1 MNDHT
6 DSAHAY
12 ANIVDLYDLEHD
24 EFQDDLDVIGELAA
38 TANGPVLELGC
49 GSGRVLAPLAE
60 AGYEATGVDLS
71 QPMLEM
77 AQSRLAD
84 IPNHRVTLWHGD
96 MRQATNAPGG
106 PFGLA
111 AFTLNGLMHLPSLE
125 TQRHALESAAAT
137 LRPGGMLFVDIMH
150 PVPDQLRFLSD
161 GPQLERSWP
170 TDDGGTI
177 DKWSYRT
184 FNASEQMIDTV
195 LWYDSIDPDG
205 SLRRVRTSFT
215 MRYLH
220 EAEFRLLLELTGFE
234 DVRVFG
240 DYDLTPIHDEADRL
254 LVVATKV

>member
-24 EFQDDLDVIGELAA
+24 EFQDDLDLIEDLAA
-38 TANGPVLELGC
+38 AASGPVLELGC
-49 GSGRVLAPLAE
+49 GSGRVLFPLAE
-60 AGYEATGVDLS
+60 ARYEATGVDLS
-71 QPMLEM
+71 QPMLEV
-77 AQSRLAD
+77 ATSRLAE
-84 IPNHRVTLWHGD
+84 IPDHRITLWHGD
-96 MRQATNAPGG
+96 MLQATHAPGG

-111 AFTLNGLMHLPSLE
+111 AFTLNGLMHLPSPE
-125 TQRHALESAAAT
+125 TQRQALESAAQS
-137 LRPGGMLFVDIMH
+137 LHPGGLLFVDIMH
-150 PVPDQLRFLSD
+150 TVPDQLRFLSD
-161 GPQLERSWP
+161 GPKLERSWP

-184 FNASEQMIDTV
+184 IHASEQVIDTII
-195 LWYDSIDPDG
+195 WYDSIDPDR

-220 EAEFRLLLELTGFE
+220 EAELRLLLELTGFE
-234 DVRVFG
+234 DIRTFG

-254 LVVATKV
+254 LVVATKT